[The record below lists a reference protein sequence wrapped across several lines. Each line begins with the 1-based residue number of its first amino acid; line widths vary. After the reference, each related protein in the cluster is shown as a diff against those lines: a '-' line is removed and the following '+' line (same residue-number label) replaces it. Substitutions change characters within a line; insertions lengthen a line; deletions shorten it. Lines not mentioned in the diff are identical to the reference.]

1 MSAWLIVLIF
11 VAVVAIVFGIVYL
24 LFPFL
29 IKRGV
34 DLFGIISTAKKVLDT
49 SDTVV
54 DAVGE
59 LMPNV
64 GAFD

>member
-1 MSAWLIVLIF
+1 MSAWLIVLMF
-11 VAVVAIVFGIVYL
+11 VTVVAVVFGIIYL

>member
-11 VAVVAIVFGIVYL
+11 VAVVAVVFGIIYL

-34 DLFGIISTAKKVLDT
+34 DLFGIISTAKRVLET

>member
-11 VAVVAIVFGIVYL
+11 VAVVAVVFGIVYL

-29 IKRGV
+29 IKRGI

>member
-11 VAVVAIVFGIVYL
+11 VAVVAVVFGIVYL

-59 LMPNV
+59 LMPNI

>member
-11 VAVVAIVFGIVYL
+11 VVVVAVVFGVIYL

>member
-1 MSAWLIVLIF
+1 MSAWLIILIF
-11 VAVVAIVFGIVYL
+11 VAVVAVVFGFIYL

>member
-11 VAVVAIVFGIVYL
+11 VAVVAVVFGIIYL

-34 DLFGIISTAKKVLDT
+34 DLFGIISTAKKVLET

>member
-11 VAVVAIVFGIVYL
+11 VVVVAVVFGIIYL

-34 DLFGIISTAKKVLDT
+34 DLFGIISTAKKVLET

>member
-1 MSAWLIVLIF
+1 MSAWLIILIF
-11 VAVVAIVFGIVYL
+11 VAVVAVVFGIIYL

-34 DLFGIISTAKKVLDT
+34 DLFGIISTAKKVLET

>member
-1 MSAWLIVLIF
+1 MSAWLIFLIF
-11 VAVVAIVFGIVYL
+11 VAVVAIVFGIIYL

>member
-1 MSAWLIVLIF
+1 MNAWLIVLIF
-11 VAVVAIVFGIVYL
+11 VAVVAVVFGIIYL

-34 DLFGIISTAKKVLDT
+34 DLFGIISTAKKVLET

>member
-11 VAVVAIVFGIVYL
+11 VVVVAVVFGIIYL

>member
-11 VAVVAIVFGIVYL
+11 VSVVAVVFGIIYL

-34 DLFGIISTAKKVLDT
+34 DLSGIISTAKKVLDT

>member
-11 VAVVAIVFGIVYL
+11 VAVVVVVFGIIYL

>member
-11 VAVVAIVFGIVYL
+11 VAVVAVVFGIIYL

-49 SDTVV
+49 SDAVV

>member
-11 VAVVAIVFGIVYL
+11 VVVVAAVFGIIYL

-34 DLFGIISTAKKVLDT
+34 DLFGIISTAKKVVDT

>member
-11 VAVVAIVFGIVYL
+11 VAVVAVVFGIVYL

-59 LMPNV
+59 LLPNV